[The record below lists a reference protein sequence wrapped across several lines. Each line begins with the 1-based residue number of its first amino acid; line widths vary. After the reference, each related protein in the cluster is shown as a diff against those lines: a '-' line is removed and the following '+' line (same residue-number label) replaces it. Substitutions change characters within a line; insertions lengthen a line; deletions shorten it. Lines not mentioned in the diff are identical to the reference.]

1 MRIQPRINTSTR
13 YIDDDLLETGRES
26 YNQVL
31 QMGKKRRRNLGK
43 MVSHNHLDVSKVKD
57 IVFEKRE
64 EEDMENTWN
73 RVVQRLNLPREE
85 HISKDWDTKS
95 IP

>member
-1 MRIQPRINTSTR
+1 
-13 YIDDDLLETGRES
+13 
-26 YNQVL
+26 
-31 QMGKKRRRNLGK
+31 MGKKRRLNLAKG
-43 MVSHNHLDVSKVKD
+43 VSHLHLDVSKVKD
-57 IVFEKRE
+57 IVFEKKE

-73 RVVQRLNLPREE
+73 RVVHRLNLPREE

>member
-1 MRIQPRINTSTR
+1 MGIQPRINTSTR

-31 QMGKKRRRNLGK
+31 QMGKKRRQN
-43 MVSHNHLDVSKVKD
+43 MVKGISHAHLEVSKVKD

-73 RVVQRLNLPREE
+73 RVVHKLNLPREK
-85 HISKDWDTKS
+85 HFSKDWDTKS